1 MDNAPNNGQL
11 ALARQEYLV
20 VQEMPDEVLL
30 YDLRRHKAHCL
41 NKTAALIWQH
51 CDGQTTVTEMA
62 KRVQR
67 EAGPAVDEDVIQ
79 YALGKL
85 GEADLL
91 AERPD
96 PGATRGLSRRQ
107 MVKRLGG
114 LALVPA
120 VLSLVSP
127 PAAQAQ
133 SVITTTKKVA
143 VGQCVQNPEQ
153 CLESCCTGGGG
164 GGAGANRLCVPAGQ
178 AAECLGAPCQPAGN
192 ASSCGGGNPLVPRSR
207 RR

>member
-1 MDNAPNNGQL
+1 
-11 ALARQEYLV
+11 
-20 VQEMPDEVLL
+20 MPDEVLL

-67 EAGPAVDEDVIQ
+67 EAGPAVDEDVIR

-91 AERPD
+91 AESPD

-133 SVITTTKKVA
+133 SVITTPQKAA
-143 VGQCVQNPEQ
+143 VGQCFQNQPCEG
-153 CLESCCTGGGG
+153 SCCTGAGGPLG
-164 GGAGANRLCVPAGQ
+164 GNLCVLTNQTDKNGQ
-178 AAECLGAPCQPAGN
+178 RIRACVGGPCRPAGN
-192 ASSCGGGNPLVPRSR
+192 ASDCAGNPLRRSR

>member
-1 MDNAPNNGQL
+1 MDHAPNSGQL
-11 ALARQEYLV
+11 ALARQEDLV

-127 PAAQAQ
+127 SAGHAQ
-133 SVITTTKKVA
+133 SIIVSNLRSSLA
-143 VGQCVQNPEQ
+143 QCQFNPTSCQ
-153 CLESCCTGGGG
+153 DQCCTGLGGN
-164 GGAGANRLCVPAGQ
+164 NRLCNSGS
-178 AAECLGAPCQPAGN
+178 CTGAICRPAGN
-192 ASSCGGGNPLVPRSR
+192 AGPCAGNLPLPQR

>member
-1 MDNAPNNGQL
+1 MDNAPNSGPL
-11 ALARQEYLV
+11 ALARQEDLV

-67 EAGPAVDEDVIQ
+67 EAGPAVDEDVIR

-127 PAAQAQ
+127 AAAQGLSIIATNQKSSPAQ
-133 SVITTTKKVA
+133 CRLRPTA
-143 VGQCVQNPEQ
+143 CEGQ
-153 CLESCCTGGGG
+153 CCTGLATVFRICNR
-164 GGAGANRLCVPAGQ
+164 GACNGPRCVPIR
-178 AAECLGAPCQPAGN
+178 AAEDCAGRILL
-192 ASSCGGGNPLVPRSR
+192 PQSR